1 MEIRHLRDDE
11 TLFLREMLYTALDWR
26 PDVELPPREWVLEH
40 PQVAPFHTGWGRPGD
55 TGLVAEE
62 DDVPIGLAWYR
73 FFTEEEHGEGFV
85 DPDTPEV
92 AVAVVDG
99 HRGRGIG
106 GMLMESIHDRARA
119 QGVTRISLSV
129 DPDNP
134 ARHLYL
140 RLGYVDLEPGDENG
154 RMILELGCHAHCH
167 RVSLVDALVGLPPSG
182 RTFRVSYTIRLSDT
196 DATGRLRL
204 DAIARYLQDAA
215 IDDVAETG
223 WGAPE
228 HLWVLRSVRIEVLRP
243 FLADGVVDIVT
254 WGSSFSALA
263 AGRRWSLT
271 GDAGGAVEVD
281 STWIHLGPDA
291 RPARIGEG
299 FEDYAEA
306 AQGSVASTK
315 LALAP
320 AVGGTPRCVWPLRAT
335 DVDRMGHV
343 NNAAYWAAVEQRV
356 VELEYDVRRPL
367 RAQLDYRHPIDL
379 GETVELGEQVGNGRY
394 VASFLVGDVVKA
406 VVHVE
411 PL

>member
-1 MEIRHLRDDE
+1 
-11 TLFLREMLYTALDWR
+11 
-26 PDVELPPREWVLEH
+26 
-40 PQVAPFHTGWGRPGD
+40 
-55 TGLVAEE
+55 
-62 DDVPIGLAWYR
+62 
-73 FFTEEEHGEGFV
+73 
-85 DPDTPEV
+85 
-92 AVAVVDG
+92 
-99 HRGRGIG
+99 
-106 GMLMESIHDRARA
+106 
-119 QGVTRISLSV
+119 
-129 DPDNP
+129 
-134 ARHLYL
+134 
-140 RLGYVDLEPGDENG
+140 
-154 RMILELGCHAHCH
+154 
-167 RVSLVDALVGLPPSG
+167 VDALVGQPPSG

-215 IDDVAETG
+215 IDDVGETG

-228 HLWVLRSVRIEVLRP
+228 HLWVLRSVRIDLIEP
-243 FLADGVVDIVT
+243 FLADAVVDVVT

-263 AGRRWSLT
+263 AGRRWSLA

-291 RPARIGEG
+291 RPARIGVG
-299 FEDYAEA
+299 FENYAEA
-306 AQGSVASTK
+306 AQGRVASTK

-320 AVGGTPRCVWPLRAT
+320 APADAPRCAWPLRAT

-356 VELEYDVRRPL
+356 AELEYDVRRPL

-379 GETVELGEQVGNGRY
+379 GETVELGEQVGNDRY

-406 VVHVE
+406 VAHLA